1 MLLDFRVPHSLLT
14 THYSSQ
20 KYIRFVLRDLPYRM
34 LEFLI
39 QSNAFIAFAA
49 VFYTVQTSAQ
59 LGIQPGWH
67 PYLFLIFFATLLEYN
82 AHRLLTVFFNREALD
97 GPKHAWVKTHLRL
110 FYVIVSLSVLGFL
123 IASFLAK
130 TEVLIVLFPLG
141 MLTLLYSL
149 PLYKKEN
156 RVFRLREIPLLKIF
170 IISFVWAVTTVL
182 LPVIQTGRQFE
193 AWKLIA
199 IMAERF
205 LFIFAIAIPFDIR
218 DMAQDRISGL
228 RTLPILLGEK
238 TALRMG
244 DLALLLFCAIALSN
258 NNPMIAVAMLVS
270 AVLVWFC
277 LHSGRIRSWT
287 WYHYG
292 VLDGSII
299 FQSILVLAL
308 HSFL

>member
-1 MLLDFRVPHSLLT
+1 M
-14 THYSSQ
+14 
-20 KYIRFVLRDLPYRM
+20 RDLPYRTF
-34 LEFLI
+34 EFLI

-49 VFYTVQTSAQ
+49 VIYTVQTSVQ
-59 LGIQPGWH
+59 LDIKPGWH

-82 AHRLLTVFFNREALD
+82 AHRLLTIFFNRQALD
-97 GPKHAWVKTHLRL
+97 GPKHAWVKMHLTL
-110 FYVIVSLSVLGFL
+110 FYVIVLLSVLGFL

-149 PLYKKEN
+149 PIYKKEK

-193 AWKLIA
+193 TWKLIA

-218 DMAQDRISGL
+218 DMAQDRQSGL
-228 RTLPILLGEK
+228 RTLPILMGEK
-238 TALRMG
+238 AALRMA
-244 DLALLLFCAIALSN
+244 DAALLFFCATALFN
-258 NNPMIAVAMLVS
+258 NTPLIVAAMCAS
-270 AVLVWFC
+270 ALLVWFC
-277 LHSGRIRSWT
+277 LHNSRIGSWT
-287 WYHYG
+287 YYHYG

-299 FQSILVLAL
+299 FQSVLVLAL